1 MLKKVLI
8 FSVIS
13 SSALI
18 SPIAMADSDDSGF
31 YISAGIGTGLE
42 TDIDGSIDGTSF
54 SGTGR
59 TTFSGGIGLGY
70 EFDSNLRIEAGVSR
84 TTADV
89 DSVNVSGINYAVDE
103 SGTGNGLGIG
113 KRMPIHTTRALLDA
127 ALEGHLDR
135 CSFRKD
141 SNFGF
146 DVPIAL
152 QGVDNKFLNPRENW
166 LDKVSYDKEAAKL
179 VKLFSDNFEQY
190 LPFVDKKTKAAAIG

>member
-113 KRMPIHTTRALLDA
+113 VAYDFENGSIFTPFVGASYGISWSDDA
-127 ALEGHLDR
+127 DDSSNSYGIDFGLSIPVSNNLEVWGAIGLGI
-135 CSFRKD
+135 SPEQTID
-141 SNFGF
+141 S
-146 DVPIAL
+146 
-152 QGVDNKFLNPRENW
+152 
-166 LDKVSYDKEAAKL
+166 VSYDTSTAWG
-179 VKLFSDNFEQY
+179 FSTG
-190 LPFVDKKTKAAAIG
+190 LRIRI